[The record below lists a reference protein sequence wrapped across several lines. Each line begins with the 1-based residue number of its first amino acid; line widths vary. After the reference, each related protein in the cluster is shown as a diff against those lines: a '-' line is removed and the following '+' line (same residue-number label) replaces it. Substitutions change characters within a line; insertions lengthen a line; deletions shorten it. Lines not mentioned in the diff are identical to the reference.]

1 MFMITGEGGK
11 EHDGARFERGN
22 AHDAAQRQS
31 LLQSVGDVREVMF
44 VLLER
49 ARELEGRE
57 TTVVDA
63 LQLIA
68 NDLGMVESMLRT
80 QVGTHA
86 A

>member
-1 MFMITGEGGK
+1 MFIVEGGLGEG
-11 EHDGARFERGN
+11 AQRFERGE

-49 ARELEGRE
+49 ARELGGRE

-63 LQLIA
+63 LQLVA
-68 NDLGMVESMLRT
+68 NDLGMVEAMLRV
-80 QVGTHA
+80 QVGTRA

>member
-1 MFMITGEGGK
+1 MFMITGESSTV
-11 EHDGARFERGN
+11 HDGPRFERGN

-44 VLLER
+44 VLLDR
-49 ARELEGRE
+49 ARELGGRE

-63 LQLIA
+63 LQLVA

-80 QVGTHA
+80 QVGARA

>member
-1 MFMITGEGGK
+1 MFMITGEGMGD
-11 EHDGARFERGN
+11 DGPRFERGN

-44 VLLER
+44 VLLDR
-49 ARELEGRE
+49 ARELGGRE

-63 LQLIA
+63 LQLVA
-68 NDLGMVESMLRT
+68 NDLGMVESMLRV
-80 QVGTHA
+80 QVGAHA

>member
-1 MFMITGEGGK
+1 M
-11 EHDGARFERGN
+11 DGAGASEN
-22 AHDAAQRQS
+22 AQRDA

-49 ARELEGRE
+49 ARELGGRE

-63 LQLIA
+63 LQLVA
-68 NDLGMVESMLRT
+68 NDLGMVESMLR
-80 QVGTHA
+80 VEAGRYA